1 MTIRVTEG
9 GGGDQPHEA
18 GERARPNVGG
28 RCAWCAR
35 PLQAPV
41 GPGRPRRY
49 CRQGCRQRAYEARLR
64 SAELDLA
71 VDDVVVGRAQLDELA
86 SALYC
91 LQTALEDVDRDLAAA
106 GDDPAEIR
114 LALDWLLDNAR
125 PLASLWIEPRAAGGD
140 AGA

>member
-1 MTIRVTEG
+1 MG
-9 GGGDQPHEA
+9 GGGDQAEA
-18 GERARPNVGG
+18 PGASVRPVVGG
-28 RCAWCAR
+28 RCAWCSR
-35 PLQAPV
+35 PLESAS

-71 VDDVVVGRAQLDELA
+71 DDDVVVGRAQLDELA

-106 GDDPAEIR
+106 GEDPAEVR
-114 LALDWLLDNAR
+114 LALGWLLDNAR
-125 PLASLWIEPRAAGGD
+125 PLASLWIEPRAAGGTPE
-140 AGA
+140 A